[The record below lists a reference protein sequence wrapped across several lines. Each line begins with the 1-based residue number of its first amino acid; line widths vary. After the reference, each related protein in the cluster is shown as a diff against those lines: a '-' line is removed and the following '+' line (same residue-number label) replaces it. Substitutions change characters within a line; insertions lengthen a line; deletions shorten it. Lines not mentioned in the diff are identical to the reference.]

1 MKYLVLHGDG
11 MGDYAVKEL
20 GGRTPLQA
28 ARTPAMN
35 FLAERGTL
43 GMVRTIPPGFPP
55 GSDVGSLSLM
65 GYDPRKYYTGRSPL
79 EAAALGVFLSPG
91 ETSFRTNLVFL
102 SGKKPA
108 PVLSGER
115 FDDLIMGD
123 FSAGHIPSEEGKD
136 IILTVNQKLGEPRIR
151 FFPGTS
157 YRNLLVVQG
166 PFPGLA
172 TVPPHDITGKR
183 IGDYLPRGNGSELL
197 VPMME
202 KSLKILAEH
211 PVNVKRRSQGQTP
224 ANCIWIWG
232 QGTAPELPGF
242 REKFGLSGGVISAVD
257 LVRGIARLVGLKTVL
272 VPGATGY
279 LDTNYRGKLEAALGI
294 LTEDDFAYIHVEAP
308 DEAAHTGKLELKIQ
322 AIEDFDREIVK
333 KALDALEGWQGIPR
347 LPGGEPV
354 KILLV
359 IDHRTPLVLKTHSEE
374 PVPFAMLPGGKSS
387 GSGLPYDESAAER
400 SGIFIEDGSTLMNF
414 FLN

>member
-28 ARTPAMN
+28 ARTPAMD

-79 EAAALGVFLSPG
+79 EAASLGVFLSPG
-91 ETSFRTNLVFL
+91 ETAFRTNLVYL

-115 FDDLIMGD
+115 FEDLFMGD
-123 FSAGHIPSEEGKD
+123 FSAGHIPTDEGKE
-136 IILTVNQKLGEPRIR
+136 IILTVNQKLGESRIR

-166 PFPGLA
+166 SFPGLA

-183 IGDYLPRGNGSELL
+183 IGDYLPRGKGSELL
-197 VPMME
+197 VPLME
-202 KSLKILAEH
+202 KSLGILAEH
-211 PVNVKRRSQGQTP
+211 PVNIKRRSQGKSP

-232 QGTAPELPGF
+232 QGTAPELPSF
-242 REKFGLSGGVISAVD
+242 QEKFGLSGSVISAVD
-257 LVRGIARLVGLKTVL
+257 LVRGIARLVGLKAIL

-279 LDTNYRGKLEAALGI
+279 LDTNYQGKMEAALSALAEG
-294 LTEDDFAYIHVEAP
+294 DFAYVHVEAP

-333 KALDALEGWQGIPR
+333 RALDALEGWQGLPR
-347 LPGGEPV
+347 LSGGEPV
-354 KILLV
+354 KLLLV

-387 GSGLPYDESAAER
+387 GSGLPYDELAAER
-400 SGIFIEDGSTLMNF
+400 SGVFIEDGSTLMNF

>member
-20 GGRTPLQA
+20 GGKTPLQA
-28 ARTPAMN
+28 ARTPAMD
-35 FLAERGTL
+35 FLAARGTL

-65 GYDPRKYYTGRSPL
+65 GYDPRRYYTGRSPL
-79 EAAALGVFLSPG
+79 EAASLGVFLSPG
-91 ETSFRTNLVFL
+91 ETAFRTNLVW
-102 SGKKPA
+102 
-108 PVLSGER
+108 LSGEHPGSVGPEEK
-115 FDDLIMGD
+115 FEDLIMGD

-136 IILTVNQKLGEPRIR
+136 IILTVNQKLGGSRIR
-151 FFPGTS
+151 FHPGTS

-166 PFPGLA
+166 SFPGLS

-183 IGDYLPRGNGSELL
+183 VGDYLPRGNGREFL
-197 VPMME
+197 VPLME
-202 KSLKILAEH
+202 KSLGILAEH
-211 PVNVKRRSQGQTP
+211 PVNVKRRSQGKP
-224 ANCIWIWG
+224 SANCIWIWG
-232 QGTAPELPGF
+232 QGTAPELPSF
-242 REKFGLSGGVISAVD
+242 QERFGLSGSVISAVD
-257 LVRGIARLVGLKTVL
+257 LIRGIARLVGLKVIL

-279 LDTNYRGKLEAALGI
+279 LDTNYRGKLEAALGA
-294 LTEDDFAYIHVEAP
+294 LAKDDFAYIHVEAP

-333 KALDALEGWQGIPR
+333 RALDALEGWQGTPR
-347 LPGGEPV
+347 LPGGEQV

-374 PVPFAMLPGGKSS
+374 PVPFAILPGGKSA
-387 GSGLPYDESAAER
+387 GLGLTYDELAAER

-414 FLN
+414 FLK